1 MIRDRY
7 VKVEEQ
13 KSAKGPK
20 PKPVTRPQGK
30 EVPVT
35 PRDMQPA
42 RNGGRG
48 YKTR

>member
-1 MIRDRY
+1 MIRDQY
-7 VKVEEQ
+7 VKVGEP
-13 KSAKGPK
+13 KSVKGPK

-30 EVPVT
+30 EVSKT

>member
-7 VKVEEQ
+7 VKAEQ
-13 KSAKGPK
+13 PKSTKGQK

-42 RNGGRG
+42 RKGGRG
-48 YKTR
+48 YQTR